1 MDELLPDGGAKL
13 TPIRNR
19 SKQIMKEKG
28 NLEAFEILELSN
40 EAECEH
46 CPKYVPS
53 GHVYCDCGRAAGQ
66 SPVIVEQLQRKIR
79 RKFEL
84 LTTSAFFLIRGPTRG
99 RPWSITAELVGRGKA
114 EQSLNNSRRKKY
126 ASILDRSS
134 FFHRYRESQLRNGMD
149 SRESEIL

>member
-1 MDELLPDGGAKL
+1 MDGLLPDGGAKL

-46 CPKYVPS
+46 CPTYVSS
-53 GHVYCDCGRAAGQ
+53 GHVYCDCGRAAQ

-79 RKFEL
+79 QKFEL

-99 RPWSITAELVGRGKA
+99 RP
-114 EQSLNNSRRKKY
+114 
-126 ASILDRSS
+126 
-134 FFHRYRESQLRNGMD
+134 
-149 SRESEIL
+149 